1 MLSNYEE
8 IKVMYQKEKDPEKK
22 RRLKESLDCMKYAN
36 RNRNKKRLK
45 QSAMKK
51 KVNKQR
57 PNQKVKKFRKKKSEF
72 VNGVHFS
79 VRNIF

>member
-45 QSAMKK
+45 
-51 KVNKQR
+51 
-57 PNQKVKKFRKKKSEF
+57 
-72 VNGVHFS
+72 
-79 VRNIF
+79 